1 VLEAVGFGAAEVDLV
16 NLRDDAIRVDLG
28 TGGADDV
35 VPASFRLAALEIRAH
50 RAPRPT
56 QLRLALTAEDGT
68 SLGSCALDL
77 ASGDRIEVVLLP
89 DQTLIRR
96 ADTVPASGHDLLIG
110 ESSSCR

>member
-1 VLEAVGFGAAEVDLV
+1 M
-16 NLRDDAIRVDLG
+16 
-28 TGGADDV
+28 
-35 VPASFRLAALEIRAH
+35 VPASIRLAPFEIRAH

-56 QLRLALTAEDGT
+56 QLRIALTAEDGT

-96 ADTVPASGHDLLIG
+96 AETVPASGRDLLLG
-110 ESSSCR
+110 ESSLCR